1 MKRTALYLS
10 LLLAAGSAAAQPAGV
25 ADVRVTIGPELQEK
39 AKDYGERDLQR
50 LAADLEADVEK
61 ALVARGRLGG
71 GARLDLVLTDAR
83 PSRPTFEQMAQ
94 RPGLD
99 MRSVS
104 NGGATIE
111 GEEIGPDGQRRPVS
125 FSWYESDIR
134 WAGAKSVWTD
144 AEHAFGRFARQYAEG
159 KR

>member
-1 MKRTALYLS
+1 MKRSALYLS
-10 LLLAAGSAAAQPAGV
+10 LLLAAGSASAQPAGV

-39 AKDYGERDLQR
+39 AGDYGERDLQR

-71 GARLDLVLTDAR
+71 ESRLELVLTDAR
-83 PSRPTFEQMAQ
+83 PSRPTFEQMAR

-104 NGGATIE
+104 NGGAAIE
-111 GEEIGPDGQRRPVS
+111 GEEIGPDGRRRPVK
-125 FSWYESDIR
+125 FSWYETDIR
-134 WAGAKSVWTD
+134 WARGKAVWTD
-144 AEHAFGRFARQYAEG
+144 AEHAFDRFARQYADG